1 MMWVD
6 YSIDQVGE
14 SFRIVGEWPGEVMG
28 WTKSGEKSGGKDN
41 ILYKPGDVFIVNE
54 HGWLMKTDEVN
65 NLLRKHENSKK
76 SKSQKLG

>member
-28 WTKSGEKSGGKDN
+28 WTQSGEKSGGKDN

-76 SKSQKLG
+76 SKS